1 MTEKDKNKSREEKP
15 LRFLKEVERPAPRPP
30 TPQIEVPDLV
40 IPLLYKL
47 NKLNLH
53 LTHNFYLKKDEE
65 ELDMAVIYLQKVL
78 RGKAIQN
85 MVNILAYKFDLYY
98 NVKAKM
104 IKR

>member
-1 MTEKDKNKSREEKP
+1 
-15 LRFLKEVERPAPRPP
+15 
-30 TPQIEVPDLV
+30 
-40 IPLLYKL
+40 
-47 NKLNLH
+47 
-53 LTHNFYLKKDEE
+53 
-65 ELDMAVIYLQKVL
+65 MAVIYLQKVL